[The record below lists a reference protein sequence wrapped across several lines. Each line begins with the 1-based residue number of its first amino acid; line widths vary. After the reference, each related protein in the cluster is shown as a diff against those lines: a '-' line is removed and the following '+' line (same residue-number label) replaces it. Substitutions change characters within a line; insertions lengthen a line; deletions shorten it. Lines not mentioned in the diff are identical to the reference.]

1 VNGANIR
8 TAIKETS
15 GPVPCQHMMPSLQDF
30 EYSDYEYDVTTDDG
44 MTDYTVPTKLLH
56 DYYADDYIDFTNE
69 NPTTYHAVSYFR
81 DLLESNGFKHISESC
96 PLSDSKRDEI
106 GHQGGLFYTIR
117 SNLSIVAFVIGGQWQ
132 PKSGLGV
139 IGSHVDALT
148 VKLKPFSRVSD
159 VANYQLLGVAP
170 YSGTLNKLWLDRD
183 LAIGGK
189 VLIKNPKTDR
199 ISSKLVRSEFPV
211 AKIPSLAEHFVD
223 FEKQIYDKETK
234 MVPIIGISDID
245 DNSATDDERASPLFQ
260 KHSIHLLRL
269 VLDLTSTPVKD
280 LVGLDLEL
288 YDSQLATRGGLSNEF
303 IFAPRVDDRLC
314 SYASVYS
321 LIQYAKT
328 INIAKTSGCLVVY
341 LVDHEEIG
349 SASRTGVKGQFLNS
363 VLERILF
370 AHGTS
375 AAKEDFRVTF
385 ANSLILSAD
394 VTHALNP
401 NFADAYLKDH
411 APLPNIGLTIKQNS
425 NFKNMT
431 DSVGIDVMRRIAEN
445 NGLKLQLFHIKNGQ
459 PSGGTIG
466 PMISS
471 NTGARVVDVG
481 LSQLSMHSIRAMF
494 GYKEVGIGIDT
505 FAAFFKDWMIVYGEY
520 SA

>member
-1 VNGANIR
+1 MKNAKLR
-8 TAIKETS
+8 EAIKAAS
-15 GPVPCQHMMPSLQDF
+15 GLMLCQRVMPSLQDL

-44 MTDYTVPTKLLH
+44 MTDHTAPTKLLY

-69 NPTTYHAVSYFR
+69 NPTTYHAISYFK
-81 DLLESNGFKHISESC
+81 DLLESNGFKHIAEGNSPSN
-96 PLSDSKRDEI
+96 SKRDEI
-106 GHQGGLFYTIR
+106 GKRGGLFYTIR
-117 SNLSIVAFVIGGQWQ
+117 SDLSMVAFVIGGQWQ

-139 IGSHVDALT
+139 IGSHVDALS
-148 VKLKPFSRVSD
+148 VKLKPFSSVSD
-159 VANYQLLGVAP
+159 VANYELLGVAP

-189 VLIKNPKTDR
+189 VLIKNAKTNR
-199 ISSKLVRSEFPV
+199 VSSKLVRSEFPV

-223 FEKQIYDKETK
+223 FEKQIYDKETQ
-234 MVPIIGISDID
+234 MMPIIGISDSD
-245 DNSATDDERASPLFQ
+245 DNSATDDEKASPLFQ

-314 SYASVYS
+314 SYSAVYS
-321 LIQYAKT
+321 LIQYSKT
-328 INIAKTSGCLVVY
+328 INIAKNSGCLVVY
-341 LVDHEEIG
+341 LVNHEEIG

-363 VLERILF
+363 VLDRILF
-370 AHGTS
+370 AYGS
-375 AAKEDFRVTF
+375 NAAKEDSRITF

-425 NFKNMT
+425 NIKNMT
-431 DSVGIDVMRRIAEN
+431 DSIGLDVMRRIAQVS
-445 NGLKLQLFHIKNGQ
+445 GLKLQVFHIKNGQ

-505 FAAFFKDWMIVYGEY
+505 FAAFFKHWMIIYGEY
-520 SA
+520 GA